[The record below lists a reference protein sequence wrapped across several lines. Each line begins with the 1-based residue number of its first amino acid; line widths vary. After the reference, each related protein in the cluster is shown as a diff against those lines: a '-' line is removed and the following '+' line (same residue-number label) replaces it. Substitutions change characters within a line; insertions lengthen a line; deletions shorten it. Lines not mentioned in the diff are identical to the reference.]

1 MSFTIFLEENMS
13 FVHLHT
19 HSCYSLLDGAGKI
32 KDLVKRAAEL
42 NMPALALTDH
52 GNMFGVIEFYKEAKA
67 RGIKPLIGVE
77 VYVAPRTRFDKTP
90 KIDDQLSHLVLIA
103 KNNQGYQNL
112 MHIVSSSYTEGYY
125 YKPRVDRQ
133 LLAENRE
140 GIIALSSCLAGE
152 IPGYILTGQ
161 FEKAL
166 ETAGFYRE
174 LFGPENFYLELQFHG
189 INEQKTVNRRIIELA
204 RSLNLPLVATNDVH
218 YILKSHAKTQD
229 VLLAIQTGKSINDP
243 GRLKFPTEEFYLK
256 SREEMELIFGEIPE
270 ALNNSLKIANEC
282 HVELEFGRYL
292 LPEFPVPDEKKPEQ
306 YLKELCLKGLY
317 ERYVKPTEEIKMRLF
332 HELKV
337 IEQMGFSGYFL
348 IVWDFI
354 RYAKEKGIMV
364 GPGRGSAAGS
374 LVAYTLGITDID
386 PIKYGLLFERFLN
399 PERVSMPDID
409 VDFCFERRQE
419 VIDYLY
425 YKYGEE
431 RVAQII
437 TFGTMAAKAAVRD
450 VGRALDWPYG
460 EVDKI
465 AKLIPNVLGITLRDA
480 IESTPELKNIY
491 ENSPRTRELLDLA
504 MQIEGMP
511 RHASVHAAG
520 LVIAPEA
527 IDHHLPLFKTS
538 EGVVTTQFEKDT
550 VEELG
555 LLKIDL
561 LGLRTLTVIEKALNF
576 IEKQTGK
583 KISLK
588 DISLNDEKTFK
599 LLENGDTVGVFQLE
613 SQGMRQILKELKPS
627 TIEDLIALVA
637 LYRPGPL
644 GSGMVEDF
652 IKRRHQRVPV
662 EYPHPDLEPVLKE
675 TYGVIVYQ
683 EQVMLIASILAGFSL
698 GEADLLR
705 RAMGKKKPEI
715 IAALKGDFI
724 ERSVARGYPREKAEE
739 IFNLIEYFAGYGFNK
754 SHSAAYAFVAY
765 YTAWL
770 KANFPVPFF
779 AALLISVKDNL
790 DKVTVYVE
798 DCHKRGI
805 KVLPPDIN
813 LSGVDFTISG
823 QEIRFGLAAVK
834 NVGEAAAQAIIYER
848 DKRKFADFT
857 DFMERVDKKSV
868 NKRVIESLVKA
879 GAFDSL
885 GLNRKTMLENVD
897 KALEYYNKNEKCD
910 QLTLGDF
917 LAEAKKYEYKLQ
929 KEYSRLELLRLEKES
944 LGMYLTGHP
953 LADLREFI
961 KKHGNL
967 KRKSGQK
974 IYIPAIIMNIKRT
987 VTRRGEQMAFALLE
1001 SLNKT
1006 IEAVIFPECWQKS
1019 QEVLK
1024 EENILWFYGIFEE
1037 DEEVSKLIVEKVYP
1051 FNENNIFEVYVKLV
1065 PEKIPE
1071 LQTILRKYPGPAPVF
1086 VYPGG
1091 NKLIKLAEEY
1101 WVDLDSPVIW
1111 EIKKQYGE
1119 ECIKLKSVS

>member
-1 MSFTIFLEENMS
+1 MS

-32 KDLVKRAAEL
+32 KDLVARAVEL
-42 NMPALALTDH
+42 KMPALALTDH
-52 GNMFGVIEFYKEAKA
+52 GNMFGAVEFYKEAKA
-67 RGIKPLIGVE
+67 RGIKPLLGVE
-77 VYVAPRTRFDKTP
+77 VYVAPRMRFDKTP

-103 KNNQGYQNL
+103 KNYQGYQNL
-112 MHIVSSSYTEGYY
+112 LRIVSRSYTEGYY
-125 YKPRVDRQ
+125 YKPRVDRE

-140 GIIALSSCLAGE
+140 GLIVLSSCLAGE

-161 FEKAL
+161 FAKAR

-174 LFGPENFYLELQFHG
+174 LFGPENFYLELQYHDL
-189 INEQKTVNRRIIELA
+189 NEQKTVNRRLIEFS
-204 RSLNLPLVATNDVH
+204 RELNIPLVATNDVH

-243 GRLKFPTEEFYLK
+243 GRMKFPTEEFYLK

-270 ALNNSLKIANEC
+270 ALNNTLKITEEC
-282 HVELEFGRYL
+282 QVDLEFGRYL
-292 LPEFPVPDEKKPEQ
+292 LPEFPVPNSMTPDQ
-306 YLKELCLKGLY
+306 YLEQLCLKGLY
-317 ERYVKPTEEIKMRLF
+317 ERYAEPGEEIKKRLF

-425 YKYGEE
+425 HKYGEE

-450 VGRALDWPYG
+450 VGRALEWSYS

-465 AKLIPNVLGITLRDA
+465 AKLIPNVLGITLKEA
-480 IESTPELKNIY
+480 IDITPELKGLY
-491 ENSPRTRELLDLA
+491 ETNSRTRELLDLA

-520 LVIAPEA
+520 LVIAPEE
-527 IDHHLPLFKTS
+527 IDRHLPLFKTS

-561 LGLRTLTVIEKALNF
+561 LGLRTLTVIEKALSF
-576 IEKQTGK
+576 IEKQTGQ

-588 DISLNDEKTFK
+588 DISLTDEKTFK

-627 TIEDLIALVA
+627 SIEDLIALVA

-652 IKRRHQRVPV
+652 INRRHQRVPV

-715 IAALKGDFI
+715 IAALKDDFI
-724 ERSVARGYPREKAEE
+724 ERSVARGYPREKAVE

-770 KANFPVPFF
+770 KANYPVPFL

-790 DKVTVYVE
+790 DKVTVYAE

-805 KVLPPDIN
+805 KILPPDIN
-813 LSGVDFTISG
+813 FSEVDFTISG

-834 NVGEAAAQAIIYER
+834 NVGEAAAQAIIAER
-848 DKRKFADFT
+848 NKRKFT
-857 DFMERVDKKSV
+857 DFNDFIERIDKKNV
-868 NKRVIESLVKA
+868 NKRVIESLIKA
-879 GAFDSL
+879 GAFDAL
-885 GLNRKTMLENVD
+885 GPNRKTLLDNLD
-897 KALEYYNKNEKCD
+897 NALEYYSKNEGNG

-917 LAEAKKYEYKLQ
+917 LPEAKKFNLRPE
-929 KEYSRLELLRLEKES
+929 KEFSKLELLRLEKES

-953 LADLREFI
+953 LADIRGFV
-961 KKHGNL
+961 KKHCEIVGKN
-967 KRKSGQK
+967 RQK
-974 IYIPAIIMNIKRT
+974 IYFPAILMDIKRT
-987 VTRRGEQMAFALLE
+987 VTRRGEPMAFALLE
-1001 SLNKT
+1001 GLSDT
-1006 IEAVIFPECWQKS
+1006 VEAVIFPDCWQNYR
-1019 QEVLK
+1019 ELLV
-1024 EENILWFYGIFEE
+1024 EENILWFYGTIEE
-1037 DEEVSKLIVEKVYP
+1037 DDESRKIIVEKV
-1051 FNENNIFEVYVKLV
+1051 FQFKADKVMEVYIKIS
-1065 PEKIPE
+1065 PEKIPA
-1071 LQTILRKYPGPAPVF
+1071 LQAILRKYPGPAPVF

-1091 NKLIKLAEEY
+1091 KKLIKLAEDY
-1101 WVDLDSPVIW
+1101 WIDLDSPVSW
-1111 EIKKQYGE
+1111 EIKKLFGE
-1119 ECIKLKSVS
+1119 DALKVKSVS

>member
-1 MSFTIFLEENMS
+1 MS

-32 KDLVKRAAEL
+32 KELVTRAFEL

-52 GNMFGVIEFYKEAKA
+52 GNMFGVVEFYKEAKA
-67 RGIKPLIGVE
+67 LGLKPLIGVE
-77 VYVAPRTRFDKTP
+77 VYVAPRSRFEKTP

-103 KNNQGYQNL
+103 QDNKGYQNL
-112 MHIVSSSYTEGYY
+112 LRIISRSYTEGYY
-125 YKPRVDRQ
+125 YKPRVDHE
-133 LLAENRE
+133 LLAENSQ
-140 GIIALSSCLAGE
+140 GLIALSSCLAGE
-152 IPGYILTGQ
+152 IPGKILAGQ
-161 FEKAL
+161 QDKAREIASL
-166 ETAGFYRE
+166 YRDI
-174 LFGPENFYLELQFHG
+174 FGPENFYLELQYHG
-189 INEQKTVNRRIIELA
+189 ISEQKIVNRSLIELS
-204 RSLNLPLVATNDVH
+204 RELKIPLVATNDVH
-218 YILKSHAKTQD
+218 YILKNHARTQD

-243 GRLKFPTEEFYLK
+243 GRMKFPTDEFYLK
-256 SREEMELIFGEIPE
+256 SYEEMKLIFGEIPE
-270 ALNNSLKIANEC
+270 ALNNTLEIAKRC
-282 HVELEFGRYL
+282 QVELEFGRYL
-292 LPEFPVPDEKKPEQ
+292 LPEFPVPEGKSPSE
-306 YLKELCLKGLY
+306 YLKELCLQGLY
-317 ERYVKPTEEIKMRLF
+317 QKYENPGDELKNRLF

-354 RYAKEKGIMV
+354 RYAKENGIMV

-425 YKYGEE
+425 RKYGED

-450 VGRALDWPYG
+450 VGRALEWPYG
-460 EVDKI
+460 EVDKV
-465 AKLIPNVLGITLRDA
+465 AKLIPNVLGITLKEA
-480 IESTPELKNIY
+480 IETTPELKELYVN
-491 ENSPRTRELLDLA
+491 NPKVRELLDLA

-520 LVIAPEA
+520 LVIAPEE
-527 IDHHLPLFKTS
+527 IERHLPLFKTS
-538 EGVVTTQFEKDT
+538 EGVITTQFEKDT

-583 KISLK
+583 RISLQ
-588 DISLNDEKTFK
+588 DIPLDDEKTYK

-627 TIEDLIALVA
+627 SIEDLIALVA

-652 IKRRHQRVPV
+652 INRRHQRVPV
-662 EYPHPDLEPVLKE
+662 VYPHPDLEPVLKE
-675 TYGVIVYQ
+675 TYGVIIYQ

-715 IAALKGDFI
+715 IAALKNDFI

-770 KANFPVPFF
+770 KANYPVAFL

-790 DKVTVYVE
+790 DKVTVYAE
-798 DCHKRGI
+798 DCHRRGI
-805 KVLPPDIN
+805 NVLPPDVN
-813 LSGVDFTISG
+813 LSEVDFTISG

-834 NVGEAAAQAIIYER
+834 NVGETAAWAIIEER
-848 DKRKFADFT
+848 KKGPFVDFN
-857 DFMERVDKKSV
+857 DFLERIDKKIV
-868 NKRVIESLVKA
+868 NKRVIESLIKA
-879 GAFDSL
+879 GAFARM
-885 GLNRKTMLENVD
+885 GYNRKTLLENLD
-897 KALEYYNKNEKCD
+897 DALEYYSKKED
-910 QLTLGDF
+910 TGQLTLGDF
-917 LAEAKKYEYKLQ
+917 LPEANKFNFRIE
-929 KEYSRLELLRLEKES
+929 KEYSKLELLRLEKES

-953 LADLREFI
+953 LAGIRGFI
-961 KKHGNL
+961 KKHCDLLGKN
-967 KRKSGQK
+967 KQK
-974 IYIPAIIMNIKRT
+974 IYFPAILSELKRT
-987 VTRRGEQMAFALLE
+987 ITRKGEPMAFALLE
-1001 SLNKT
+1001 GLNQT
-1006 IEAVIFPECWQKS
+1006 IEAVIFPEGW
-1019 QEVLK
+1019 LNYRDYLL
-1024 EENILWFYGIFEE
+1024 EENILWFYGMVEE
-1037 DEEVSKLIVEKVYP
+1037 DDGVQKMIVEKVYE
-1051 FNENNIFEVYVKLV
+1051 FKADQVLEVYI
-1065 PEKIPE
+1065 KITRDKIQI
-1071 LQTILRKYPGPAPVF
+1071 LQAILRKYPGPAPVF
-1086 VYPGG
+1086 LYPGG
-1091 NKLIKLAEEY
+1091 KKLIKLPVDY
-1101 WVDLDSPVIW
+1101 WIDLDSPVLW
-1111 EIKKQYGE
+1111 EIKKLLGE
-1119 ECIKLKSVS
+1119 EALKLKSVS